1 MGFQKIFQICCII
14 KYMEAI
20 LVYIGMAIGISWIA
34 IKEDR
39 LYKKMAD
46 GYKPN
51 AKDGDGDGIVQEGT
65 KWERSIKK

>member
-1 MGFQKIFQICCII
+1 MTKVL
-14 KYMEAI
+14 
-20 LVYIGMAIGISWIA
+20 LVYLAMALGISWIA

-46 GYKPN
+46 GFNPN

-65 KWERSIKK
+65 KWERKK